1 MSPRLALKWK
11 MMSEGEAIPKLS
23 RFNRLVDIAGS
34 AIILVVLSPLLI
46 GLATL
51 VKLASPSDPVF
62 CAPIRRK
69 PDGSCYRRI
78 KFCPRSG
85 WLGELLHR
93 YSVDELPVFI
103 SVLLGEIGLIGL
115 QI

>member
-1 MSPRLALKWK
+1 MSPRLVLNWK
-11 MMSEGEAIPKLS
+11 MMFEAMLKLS
-23 RFNRLVDIAGS
+23 RFNRLIDIAGS
-34 AIILVVLSPLLI
+34 AIILVVLSPLLVVV
-46 GLATL
+46 AAL

-78 KFCPRSG
+78 KFCPRRG
-85 WLGELLHR
+85 WLGEFLHR

-103 SVLLGEIGLIGL
+103 RHLGIDIDKKLSID
-115 QI
+115 